1 MTEGAV
7 QQGTIKD
14 FDEGA
19 RTGTLLT
26 DDRTEIAIDRGSL
39 EGSGIL
45 TLRIGQ
51 RVKFETEER
60 DGKPVARS
68 LRLVTFD

>member
-1 MTEGAV
+1 MD
-7 QQGTIKD
+7 QGTIKD
-14 FDEGA
+14 FDETA

-26 DDRTEIAIDRGSL
+26 DDRAEIAIDGTSL

-51 RVKFETEER
+51 RVKFETEEQ
-60 DGKPVARS
+60 GGGGVARS
-68 LRLVTFD
+68 LRLVTFG

>member
-1 MTEGAV
+1 V
-7 QQGTIKD
+7 DQGTIKD
-14 FDEGA
+14 FDGGA

-26 DDRTEIAIDRGSL
+26 DDRAEIAIDGASL

-60 DGKPVARS
+60 DGGRVARS

>member
-1 MTEGAV
+1 V
-7 QQGTIKD
+7 DQGTIKD
-14 FDEGA
+14 FDEAA
-19 RTGTLLT
+19 RSGTLLT
-26 DDRTEIAIDRGSL
+26 DDRAEIAIDVTSL

-51 RVKFETEER
+51 RVKFETEEY
-60 DGKPVARS
+60 DGGRVARS

>member
-1 MTEGAV
+1 MD
-7 QQGTIKD
+7 QGTIKD
-14 FDEGA
+14 FDETA

-26 DDRTEIAIDRGSL
+26 DDGTEIAIDGTSL

-51 RVKFETEER
+51 RVKFETEEQ
-60 DGKPVARS
+60 GGGGVARS